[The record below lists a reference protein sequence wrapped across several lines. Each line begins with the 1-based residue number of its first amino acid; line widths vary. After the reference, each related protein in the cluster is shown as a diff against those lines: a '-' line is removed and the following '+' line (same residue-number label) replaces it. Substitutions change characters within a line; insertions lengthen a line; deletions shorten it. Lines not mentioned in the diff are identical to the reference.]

1 MEVLIVGALLA
12 LALLSQPQLPAE
24 TVVLL
29 PGPDGRVGTVII
41 ERSTGRTVL
50 NEPYAS
56 SRAAGARETQAGAL
70 SEQQVRSEFGNVLAA
85 LPARVVEPPAPS
97 RAEGETQARAQTEQQ
112 PAAPPARPVSF
123 LLYFGRGQDELTEES
138 KTLWQRVLE
147 ELRARPQSDIV
158 VIGHTDRVGA
168 AVANDELSLQRAERV
183 KADLV
188 AQGIVAERIRAAGRG
203 EREPLVPTADG
214 VEEPRNRRV
223 EVSVR

>member
-1 MEVLIVGALLA
+1 MEVFLVGAALVLALLA
-12 LALLSQPQLPAE
+12 QPRAPAE
-24 TVVLL
+24 MVVLL
-29 PGPDGRVGTVII
+29 PGPDGRVGTVVI

-56 SRAAGARETQAGAL
+56 SRAEGARETQVGAL

-85 LPARVVEPPAPS
+85 LPARAVEPSAPS
-97 RAEGETQARAQTEQQ
+97 RAEGETQARAQTEPQ

-123 LLYFGRGQDELTEES
+123 LLYFGRGQDELTEDS
-138 KTLWQRVLE
+138 KTLWQRLLD
-147 ELRARPQSDIV
+147 ELRARPQSDIMV
-158 VIGHTDRVGA
+158 VGHTDRVGA
-168 AVANDELSLQRAERV
+168 AAANDELSRQRAERV
-183 KADLV
+183 KSDLV

-223 EVSVR
+223 EISVR